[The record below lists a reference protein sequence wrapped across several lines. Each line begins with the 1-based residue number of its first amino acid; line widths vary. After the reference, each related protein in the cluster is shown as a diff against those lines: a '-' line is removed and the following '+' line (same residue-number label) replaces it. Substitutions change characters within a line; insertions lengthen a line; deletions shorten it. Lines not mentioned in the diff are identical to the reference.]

1 MDGLLQHRGQHRE
14 RSPVLS
20 PVFLCVPSRARMGP
34 RRNWSQS
41 PLLYL
46 YGVATFIS
54 ELLGSLLGFQ
64 VLKKHFAKLQ
74 G

>member
-1 MDGLLQHRGQHRE
+1 
-14 RSPVLS
+14 
-20 PVFLCVPSRARMGP
+20 MGP

-46 YGVATFIS
+46 CGVATFIS